1 MKKMVDSVFREDIEY
16 VYGIM
21 YFFCGLAWRSGGP
34 AAAVAA
40 PPSKETIPLP
50 YFILLK

>member
-21 YFFCGLAWRSGGP
+21 YFFCGLARRSR
-34 AAAVAA
+34 ASDFSCRF
-40 PPSKETIPLP
+40 PS
-50 YFILLK
+50 FNSFV